1 MFHFICYN
9 LVKQLI
15 IWKKVKNTKKWTE
28 EEEKYKIIKPSLNM
42 EISTFQITKDK
53 GLNNGMINNWIKVYR
68 EKSYEGLIQ

>member
-15 IWKKVKNTKKWTE
+15 IWKKVKNTKKWT

-53 GLNNGMINNWIKVYR
+53 GLNNGMINNLIKVYR